1 MKVYSRLELVEIMCI
16 PYHSVMT
23 EKVEKKIQLKLLR
36 MDEQEFI
43 DYTQTIIPMKI
54 NPIIKNRYYLS

>member
-1 MKVYSRLELVEIMCI
+1 MYSRLELIEIMCI
-16 PYHSVMT
+16 PYHSVLNDKI
-23 EKVEKKIQLKLLR
+23 EKSIQKKLLR

-43 DYTQTIIPMKI
+43 DYAQTVIPMKI